1 MNSQAAHIQAIVKT
15 APAMAPGAA
24 TVTAEWMGV
33 ISTGLSIVLISL
45 SIAFLIWRSSFVEL
59 WPAGKWGSG
68 SLPSD
73 VKQDLKIERLEHQ
86 VDKLITKIYNGK

>member
-33 ISTGLSIVLISL
+33 ISTGLSIVLMAL
-45 SIAFLIWRSSFVEL
+45 SIAFLCWRWWVAYHKL
-59 WPAGKWGSG
+59 NKVDPA
-68 SLPSD
+68 P
-73 VKQDLKIERLEHQ
+73 E
-86 VDKLITKIYNGK
+86 ITEKDG